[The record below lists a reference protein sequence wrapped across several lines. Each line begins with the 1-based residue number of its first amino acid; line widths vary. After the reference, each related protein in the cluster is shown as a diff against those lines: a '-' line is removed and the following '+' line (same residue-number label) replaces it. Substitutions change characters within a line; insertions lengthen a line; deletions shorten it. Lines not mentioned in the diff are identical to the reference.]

1 MKYDSITFSSSNH
14 LCIIHLILT
23 YVKNKLWFISNY
35 NFQLSPKNCWIKI
48 FFSLQFFYFMKFQI
62 DLHLVILY
70 LIVVSQISISST
82 IAFYAS
88 ISFSSQLAQLFFL
101 TYGRINLF
109 WDLKSENWVRKRE
122 RYVFELIRSIQ
133 PIVSITH
140 LVLLRVNLFRRNM
153 I

>member
-1 MKYDSITFSSSNH
+1 MN
-14 LCIIHLILT
+14 
-23 YVKNKLWFISNY
+23 
-35 NFQLSPKNCWIKI
+35 I
-48 FFSLQFFYFMKFQI
+48 FFSLLIFYFMTFQI

-82 IAFYAS
+82 NAFFAS

-153 I
+153 IWKKKIKWATENSRVFPFLRQFVLHLIRFILKC

>member
-1 MKYDSITFSSSNH
+1 MN
-14 LCIIHLILT
+14 
-23 YVKNKLWFISNY
+23 
-35 NFQLSPKNCWIKI
+35 I
-48 FFSLQFFYFMKFQI
+48 FFSLLIFYFMTFQI

-82 IAFYAS
+82 NAFFAS

-153 I
+153 IWKKKNKMSDREFSSISFFTPVCFTSYSFYTQVLAEW